1 MSKNNE
7 NGKDF
12 LGFRWSGKDKAINDA
27 ESFTDKHLVAK
38 KNKSFEWNNTKNI
51 FIEGDNLDALK
62 LLKREFENKIR
73 VIYIDP
79 PYNTGKDFVYKDKL
93 KHSDWCS
100 MIYSRLKL
108 AKELLS
114 EDGVIFISID
124 DNEICNLKNI
134 CEEIFGSDNFVTQ
147 FIYEKT
153 QHFGRQ
159 KLNTYS
165 NAEYV
170 LCYAK
175 NLYNKTGK
183 FKELLVERVNTV
195 FRDAPLF
202 NASNRVCSLVFPPC
216 SVKFNIDDG
225 VYSKTTSPA
234 YELKS
239 PVTVKNGVNQNELVL
254 KFKSRW
260 SQKKLNDELKK
271 GTTFWVKTK
280 AFAIRAVYG
289 ENKVSNTAPK
299 QIIFTNKNNKFC
311 TYNRFG
317 EQVKTSETATS
328 DLQKLLGNSYF
339 DYPKPVSLIS
349 YLISLIYDYKAQNFA
364 DDFYVLDFFAGSGT
378 TAQAVMELNTKD
390 NGKRKFILIQKP
402 VVFDYG
408 SEAYRAGFK
417 DICAL
422 SEERIKRVIT
432 NIKTSK
438 HSNIADKGFRVYE
451 VK

>member
-12 LGFRWSGKDKAINDA
+12 LDFRWLGKDKAINDA
-27 ESFTDKHLVAK
+27 ESCTNKRLIAK
-38 KNKSFEWNNTKNI
+38 KNKRIEWNSTKNI

-62 LLKREFENKIR
+62 LLQNEYKNKIR

-79 PYNTGKDFVYKDKL
+79 PYNTGKEFAYKDNL
-93 KHSDWCS
+93 NHSDWCS
-100 MIYSRLKL
+100 MIYPRLKL

-134 CEEIFGSDNFVTQ
+134 CEEIFGSENFVTQ

-175 NLYNKTGK
+175 NLFGNKY
-183 FKELLVERVNTV
+183 KELLVERINNE
-195 FRDAPLF
+195 FQDAPLF
-202 NASNRVCSLVFPPC
+202 NASNRVCSLTFPPNT
-216 SVKFNIDDG
+216 VKFNIDDG
-225 VYSKTTSPA
+225 VYSKTSA
-234 YELKS
+234 SSYDLQS
-239 PVTVKNGVNQNELVL
+239 PVKIKNGYNQNELVL

-260 SQKKLNDELKK
+260 SQKKVDSELKK

-280 AFAIRAVYG
+280 AFAIRAIYG
-289 ENKVSNTAPK
+289 ENKVSNVAPK

-328 DLQKLLGNSYF
+328 ELQKLLGNSYF
-339 DYPKPVSLIS
+339 EYPKPVSLIS
-349 YLISLIYDYKAQNFA
+349 YLISLIYDYKTQNFA
-364 DDFYVLDFFAGSGT
+364 DDFYVLDFFAGTGT

-390 NGKRKFILIQKP
+390 NGKRKFILVQKP
-402 VVFDYG
+402 VEFDTK
-408 SEAYRAGFK
+408 SEAYKAGYK

-422 SEERIKRVIT
+422 SEERIKRAIT

-438 HSNIADKGFRVYE
+438 QSLTGDKGFKVYE

>member
-1 MSKNNE
+1 
-7 NGKDF
+7 
-12 LGFRWSGKDKAINDA
+12 
-27 ESFTDKHLVAK
+27 
-38 KNKSFEWNNTKNI
+38 
-51 FIEGDNLDALK
+51 
-62 LLKREFENKIR
+62 
-73 VIYIDP
+73 
-79 PYNTGKDFVYKDKL
+79 
-93 KHSDWCS
+93 
-100 MIYSRLKL
+100 MIYPRLKL

-114 EDGVIFISID
+114 DDGVIFISID

-134 CEEIFGSDNFVTQ
+134 CEEIFGAENFLTQ

-183 FKELLVERVNTV
+183 FKELLVERINTE
-195 FRDAPLF
+195 FQDAPLY
-202 NASNRVCSLVFPPC
+202 NASNRVCSLIFPPH

-225 VYSKTTSPA
+225 IYSKTTSSV
-234 YELKS
+234 YELKV
-239 PVTVKNGVNQNELVL
+239 PVTVKNGVNQNEQVL
-254 KFKSRW
+254 KFQSRW
-260 SQKKLNDELKK
+260 SQKKLDDELKK

-280 AFAIRAVYG
+280 AFAIRAIYG
-289 ENKVSNTAPK
+289 ENKISNTAPK

-311 TYNRFG
+311 TYSRFG

-328 DLQKLLGNSYF
+328 DLNKLLGNSYF

-364 DDFYVLDFFAGSGT
+364 NDFYVLDFFAGSGT

-390 NGKRKFILIQKP
+390 EGKRKFILVQKP
-402 VVFDYG
+402 VVFNSD
-408 SEAYRAGFK
+408 SEAYKAGYE

-422 SEERIKRVIT
+422 SEERIKRVIA
-432 NIKTSK
+432 NIKTSLP
-438 HSNIADKGFRVYE
+438 NTTTDIGFTVYGM
-451 VK
+451 K